1 MQKSLGTIKGRQP
14 IASHQCLR
22 SAALKEV
29 TNHLQRFS
37 TCRATWGGFQG
48 QVAGTGTWGGFNGV
62 GTRDWDTGSV
72 TWRDYWLI
80 SDRKADRLE
89 CVPACI
95 YQCHYVRASVL
106 QHVGTY
112 ECVHLC
118 VYVSVSICSYS
129 AMYLLCVC
137 ACHFSAFQ
145 AIHFPALEAIHFPA
159 LQANPGPVKTYPK
172 DLLGPP
178 C

>member
-1 MQKSLGTIKGRQP
+1 MRPLGFNLGTG
-14 IASHQCLR
+14 S
-22 SAALKEV
+22 
-29 TNHLQRFS
+29 
-37 TCRATWGGFQG
+37 WGGFEG
-48 QVAGTGTWGGFNGV
+48 QVAGTGTLGGFNGQV
-62 GTRDWDTGSV
+62 GWVWEQAWRIRTRESDLQGSTWGHRTWDTGSV

-80 SDRKADRLE
+80 SGRKADRLE

-106 QHVGTY
+106 QRVGTY

-137 ACHFSAFQ
+137 A
-145 AIHFPALEAIHFPA
+145 
-159 LQANPGPVKTYPK
+159 
-172 DLLGPP
+172 
-178 C
+178 